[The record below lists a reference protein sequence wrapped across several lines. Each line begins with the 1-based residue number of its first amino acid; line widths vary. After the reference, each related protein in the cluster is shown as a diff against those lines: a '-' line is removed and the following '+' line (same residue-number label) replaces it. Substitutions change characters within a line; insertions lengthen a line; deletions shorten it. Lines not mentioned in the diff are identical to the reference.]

1 MNQPTTSAP
10 EGEENRNNDEVST
23 ETNPPQDQGL
33 EEPRSSAQLLVEI
46 LAVLLA
52 LGYFVL
58 LISKKSGIF

>member
-10 EGEENRNNDEVST
+10 DGEGNRNNDEVSA
-23 ETNPPQDQGL
+23 ETNTTQDQGL

-52 LGYFVL
+52 LGYFIL
-58 LISKKSGIF
+58 LISKKFGIF